1 MPVRALRIRVVGLV
15 QGVGFRPFIHRL
27 AYRHGLRGYVVNLGG
42 SEVEIHVEGE
52 GSKVDAFLRSL
63 PEEKPP
69 PAIIEMLTVEEVR
82 PLGLQ
87 DFEIRR
93 SQDKVTQRSAIPP
106 DLGICEHCLREI
118 LDPGDRRY
126 RYPWNSCAWCGP
138 RYSMMYTLPYDRENT
153 SMRDFPLCDKCLAEY
168 RNLGDERRYHAQGI
182 SCPVCGPKTF
192 LLDSDGVPLHV
203 RDPIREAAR
212 LLEEGHVLAVKG
224 LGGYHIAGLAS
235 DRSVVRRVRRI
246 KDRPSQP
253 LAVMARDCD
262 KVGEIARVSE
272 DDCRI
277 LRSPQRP
284 ILLLTRRE
292 KSLVDPLVTGG
303 LYWIGVMLPYTGL
316 HALLLR
322 EVGDG
327 VLIMTSGN
335 KHGFP
340 MCRSLSCVLEQI
352 GEEIDYILEHNR
364 RIVHRVDDSVVRRTR
379 GHILQLRRSRGYA
392 PYWISVEPELPEA
405 IALGAELQTAGGVSF
420 ENKIVLTQYI
430 GDLDN
435 PAQLSEL
442 LEEIEWLAKNYRLS
456 PDLIVYDK
464 HPSYHNRQ
472 LVAPLAEE
480 YGAETVEVQHHCA
493 HALSLIADRGL
504 PIDRY
509 YPAVVVDGAG
519 YGDDGRI
526 WGGES
531 LVVGPD
537 GCSRTS
543 HISYFPLPGGDA
555 ATREP
560 IRILIGILSTA
571 LEEDEVIKLLREIG
585 RIPTVISEEKA
596 RLVHKIAKASPR
608 TSSAGRLA
616 DALSSLLGISYH
628 RTYEGEPA
636 ITLESE
642 LLKHRIQPDRR
653 LEPPLKT
660 GMLDPYSSVM
670 SVYERLRAGKHR
682 EALEMAATVLYWI
695 GYTLASSALGR
706 ISGDILFSGGAAV
719 NEYIAMGVEHAASEN
734 GVSVVYHRHLPPGDG
749 GIAAGQLLSTALD
762 K

>member
-1 MPVRALRIRVVGLV
+1 MPVKALRIRVVGLV

-42 SEVEIHVEGE
+42 SEVEIYVEGE
-52 GSKVDAFLRSL
+52 SNRVDAFLRSL
-63 PEEKPP
+63 PEKKPP
-69 PAIIEMLTVEEVR
+69 PAIIERLAVEEVK
-82 PLGLQ
+82 PIGIQ

-93 SQDKVTQRSAIPP
+93 SQKRVTQRSAIPP

-153 SMRDFPLCDKCLAEY
+153 SMRDFPLCENCLREY
-168 RNLGDERRYHAQGI
+168 RNIGDERRYHAQGI

-192 LLDSDGVPLHV
+192 LLDSEGIPLHV
-203 RDPIREAAR
+203 RDPIGEAAR

-224 LGGYHIAGLAS
+224 MGGYHIASLAS
-235 DRSVVRRVRRI
+235 DTSVVRRVRRI

-253 LAVMARDCD
+253 LAVMVRDCG
-262 KVGEIARVSE
+262 KVREIAQASE
-272 DDCRI
+272 EDCRI
-277 LRSPQRP
+277 LGSPQRP
-284 ILLLTRRE
+284 ILLLPRRE
-292 KSLVDPLVTGG
+292 ESFVDPLVTGG

-352 GEEIDYILEHNR
+352 GGEIDYILEHNR
-364 RIVHRVDDSVVRRTR
+364 EIVHRVDDSVVRRTR

-392 PYWISVEPELPEA
+392 PYWITVEPVLPEA

-442 LEEIEWLAKNYRLS
+442 QEEIEWLAKNYRLS
-456 PDLIVYDK
+456 PELIVYDK
-464 HPSYHNRQ
+464 HPSYHNRR
-472 LVAPLAEE
+472 LVPLLAEK
-480 YGAETVEVQHHCA
+480 YGAETVEIQHHCA

-504 PIDRY
+504 PADQY

-519 YGDDGRI
+519 YGDDGRV

-531 LVVGPD
+531 LVVGPG
-537 GCSRTS
+537 GCGRAS

-560 IRILIGILSTA
+560 IRILIGILSTVHG
-571 LEEDEVIKLLREIG
+571 EDEVIGLLHDIG
-585 RIPTVISEEKA
+585 RIPAAISEEKA
-596 RLVHKIAKASPR
+596 RLVYKIAGASPK

-616 DALSSLLGISYH
+616 DALSSLLGISYR

-642 LLKHRIQPDRR
+642 LLKHRIQPDRS
-653 LEPPLKT
+653 LEPPLER
-660 GMLDPYSSVM
+660 GMLDPYHSVM
-670 SVYERLRAGKHR
+670 SVYEKLRAGKHR
-682 EALEMAATVLYWI
+682 EALKIAATVLYWV

-706 ISGDILFSGGAAV
+706 VSGDVLLSGGAAV
-719 NEYIAMGVEHAASEN
+719 NEYIAMGVEDAASEN
-734 GVSVVYHRHLPPGDG
+734 GVGVIYHRHLPPGDG
-749 GIAAGQLLSTALD
+749 GIAAGQLLSIALN